1 MRREFVCGQSQVFR
15 WVPPDGWSRAESA
28 TLALYFAS
36 GTSSDSMT
44 GRTSDE
50 LTAISADRRRLT
62 LTWGT
67 DAPVPDEMVT
77 SWSAWID
84 DGAGA
89 QLPIRILRLVS
100 DSGASGVVELAE
112 PLPHAISTGGD
123 VHIQTWQRQFAAPAS
138 PETVR
143 YRVTWTRSLQGG
155 VSRTV
160 VDEGVCY
167 MVRALFATGLTH
179 QAFIAHSPF
188 LAAELPP
195 GSSSWAPQI
204 QVALDAL
211 MVELRKRL
219 PSTADVSDVRGGQF
233 LEAHAVCAEMVILR
247 AIHAGG
253 RDRTAQIE
261 EARRRLAEILDA
273 IFDAG
278 LDWVDT
284 DGDGAIDAG
293 ETRGGSTRVTL
304 RAFTRSTTYQ
314 DATESDAEERAP
326 MTRRRVED
334 ER

>member
-1 MRREFVCGQSQVFR
+1 MRREFVCGQSSIFR
-15 WVPPDGWSRAESA
+15 WTPPDGWSRAESA
-28 TLALYFAS
+28 TLALYLAS
-36 GTSSDSMT
+36 GVTSAAMT
-44 GRTSDE
+44 GRAADS

-62 LTWGT
+62 LTWDT

-77 SWSAWID
+77 SWSAWVD

-89 QLPIRILRLVS
+89 QLPVRILRLVS

-112 PLPHAISTGGD
+112 PLPHTIGTGGD
-123 VHIQTWQRQFAAPAS
+123 VYIQTWQRQFSAPAS

-143 YRVTWTRSLQGG
+143 YRVTWAQSLQGG

-179 QAFIAHSPF
+179 QAFLSHSPF

-219 PSTADVSDVRGGQF
+219 PSGVDVSAVRGGQF
-233 LEAHAVCAEMVILR
+233 LEAHAVCTEMVILR
-247 AIHAGG
+247 AIHAAG
-253 RDRTAQIE
+253 RDRAPQLE

-273 IFDAG
+273 LFDAG
-278 LDWVDT
+278 LDWVDV
-284 DGDGAIDAG
+284 DGDGVLDASEAG
-293 ETRGGSTRVTL
+293 AGSTRVRL
-304 RAFTRSTTYQ
+304 RAHTQSTRYQ
-314 DATESDAEERAP
+314 DATESDAETRAP
-326 MTRRRVED
+326 MTRLRVED

>member
-1 MRREFVCGQSQVFR
+1 MRREYVCGQSQIFR
-15 WVPPDGWSRAESA
+15 WVPPDGWGRANTA
-28 TLALYFAS
+28 TLALYFSA
-36 GTSSDSMT
+36 GTSSAAMT
-44 GRTSDE
+44 ARASDE
-50 LTAISADRRRLT
+50 LSAISADRRRLT
-62 LTWGT
+62 LTWSGT
-67 DAPVPDEMVT
+67 ALVPDDAVT
-77 SWSAWID
+77 SWSGWID

-89 QLPIRILRLVS
+89 QIPIRILRLVS
-100 DSGASGVVELAE
+100 DAGDSGVVELAE

-123 VHIQTWQRQFAAPAS
+123 VYVQVWQRQFAAPAS

-143 YRVTWTRSLQGG
+143 YRVTWERSLQGG
-155 VSRTV
+155 VVETV
-160 VDEGVCY
+160 TDEGVCY

-179 QAFIAHSPF
+179 QAFCAHSPF

-195 GSSSWAPQI
+195 GTSSWAPQI
-204 QVALDAL
+204 QIALDAL

-219 PSTADVSDVRGGQF
+219 PSAVDVSAVRGGQF
-233 LEAHAVCAEMVILR
+233 LEAHAVCTELVVLR

-253 RDRTAQIE
+253 RDRTPQIE

-273 IFDAG
+273 IFEAG
-278 LDWVDT
+278 LDWVDS

-304 RAFTRSTTYQ
+304 RAFTTSTTYQ
-314 DATESDAEERAP
+314 DAADSDAEDRTP

>member
-1 MRREFVCGQSQVFR
+1 
-15 WVPPDGWSRAESA
+15 
-28 TLALYFAS
+28 
-36 GTSSDSMT
+36 MT
-44 GRTSDE
+44 GRAADS

-62 LTWGT
+62 LTWDT

-77 SWSAWID
+77 SWSAWVD

-89 QLPIRILRLVS
+89 QIPVRILRLVS

-112 PLPHAISTGGD
+112 PLPHTIDTGGD
-123 VHIQTWQRQFAAPAS
+123 VHIQTWQRQFFAPAS

-143 YRVTWTRSLQGG
+143 YRVTWAQSLQGG

-219 PSTADVSDVRGGQF
+219 PSGVDVSAVRGGQF
-233 LEAHAVCAEMVILR
+233 LEAHSVCTEMIILR
-247 AIHAGG
+247 AIHAAG
-253 RDRTAQIE
+253 RDRAPQLE

-284 DGDGAIDAG
+284 NSDGVLDASEAGA
-293 ETRGGSTRVTL
+293 GSTRVRL
-304 RAFTRSTTYQ
+304 RAHTQSTRYQ
-314 DATESDAEERAP
+314 DATESDAETRAP
-326 MTRRRVED
+326 MTRFRVED